1 MALKAK
7 DVPLLK
13 DKLDALARTY
23 HDAYL
28 ATDPLEIAHAY
39 QGERN
44 REVAAFLS
52 ASLAFGNAAAI
63 RESVKRIMDRLGP
76 EPAGALRRYG
86 PEKNARLF
94 EGLYHR
100 WVGPEAIG
108 LLTQAIG
115 AALRSEG
122 SLEALFLK
130 GYRAEE
136 ETLQGAL
143 KRFRDRLLRSLPASP
158 ANPKIERGIHYLL
171 PDPESGSACKRFH
184 LFLRWMVRPA
194 DGLDLGLWKGPK
206 THQLIIPLDTHIA
219 RIGRLLGLTDRK
231 TPDLKMALEI
241 TAKPET
247 HRPGRPGALRFRHL
261 ADGYS
266 QALSEQ
272 AKLGALRR
280 LPSSG
285 RLPLLAASSPKKKR
299 RREGGAR
306 MNGGVGCRSA
316 DPGIPCHPD

>member
-1 MALKAK
+1 MPLKAG

-13 DKLDALARTY
+13 EKLDALARTY

-28 ATDPLEIAHAY
+28 ATDPLGIAHAY

-63 RESVKRIMDRLGP
+63 RKSVKRIMERLGP
-76 EPAGALRRYG
+76 EPAGALRRCRPG
-86 PEKNARLF
+86 ENVRLF

-108 LLTQAIG
+108 LLARAIG
-115 AALRSEG
+115 EALRNEG
-122 SLEALFLK
+122 SLEALFLQ
-130 GYRAEE
+130 GYRSDE

-143 KRFRDRLLRSLPASP
+143 KQFRDRLLRSLPASP
-158 ANPKIERGIHYLL
+158 ANPKVERGIHYLL
-171 PDPESGSACKRFH
+171 PDPGSGSACKRLH

-194 DGLDLGLWKGPK
+194 DGLDLGLWKTPK

-241 TAKPET
+241 TKNLKRIDPDDPVRYDFAISRMGILKHCPSK
-247 HRPGRPGALRFRHL
+247 RNVRLCAGCPLQDACR
-261 ADGYS
+261 YW
-266 QALSEQ
+266 
-272 AKLGALRR
+272 RR
-280 LPSSG
+280 LPQK
-285 RLPLLAASSPKKKR
+285 RKDAAKR
-299 RREGGAR
+299 AGA
-306 MNGGVGCRSA
+306 
-316 DPGIPCHPD
+316 

>member
-1 MALKAK
+1 MALKTG

-13 DKLDALARTY
+13 EKLDALARTY

-28 ATDPLEIAHAY
+28 ATDPLGIAHAY
-39 QGERN
+39 KGARD

-63 RESVKRIMDRLGP
+63 RMSVKRIMERLGP
-76 EPAGALRRYG
+76 RPAAALRSHD
-86 PEKNARLF
+86 PEKSARLF

-108 LLTQAIG
+108 SLTQAIG

-136 ETLQGAL
+136 ETLHGAL
-143 KRFRDRLLRSLPASP
+143 KRFRERLVRSLPATP
-158 ANPKIERGIHYLL
+158 ANARVERGISYLL
-171 PDPESGSACKRFH
+171 PDPESGSACKRLH
-184 LFLRWMVRPA
+184 LFLRWMVRPD
-194 DGLDLGLWKGPK
+194 DGLDLGLWKGPE

-241 TAKPET
+241 TRNLKRIDP
-247 HRPGRPGALRFRHL
+247 
-261 ADGYS
+261 ADPVRYDFAISRMGILKHCPS
-266 QALSEQ
+266 KRDI
-272 AKLGALRR
+272 KLCAGCPLQDACRYWRR
-280 LPSSG
+280 LP
-285 RLPLLAASSPKKKR
+285 R
-299 RREGGAR
+299 RRKDAAMQAR
-306 MNGGVGCRSA
+306 G
-316 DPGIPCHPD
+316 

>member
-1 MALKAK
+1 MPLRAR

-13 DKLDALARTY
+13 EKLDALARTY
-23 HDAYL
+23 HNAYL
-28 ATDPLEIAHAY
+28 ATDPLGLAHAY
-39 QGERN
+39 RGARD

-63 RESVKRIMDRLGP
+63 RMSVKRIMERLGP
-76 EPAGALRRYG
+76 RPADALRRHR
-86 PEKNARLF
+86 PEESARLF

-108 LLTQAIG
+108 SFARAIG

-136 ETLQGAL
+136 ETLQEAL
-143 KRFRDRLLRSLPASP
+143 KRFRERLLGFLPAAP
-158 ANPKIERGIHYLL
+158 ANAKVERGVSYLL
-171 PDPESGSACKRFH
+171 PDPASGSACKRLH
-184 LFLRWMVRPA
+184 LYLRWMVRPD
-194 DGLDLGLWKGPK
+194 DGLDLGLWKTPK

-241 TAKPET
+241 TRNLKRIDPDDPVRYDFAISRMGILKHCPSKRDIELCAGCPLQDAC
-247 HRPGRPGALRFRHL
+247 RYWRG
-261 ADGYS
+261 
-266 QALSEQ
+266 
-272 AKLGALRR
+272 
-280 LPSSG
+280 LP
-285 RLPLLAASSPKKKR
+285 R
-299 RREGGAR
+299 RRKDAAIQAR
-306 MNGGVGCRSA
+306 G
-316 DPGIPCHPD
+316 